1 MPARRAVSQHFVGP
15 TSDEV
20 QESMDIFGIEDLNDL
35 DLDDMDYD
43 AERNGEEDGMGNL
56 AEGSARAD
64 TKVSDAGRQKIERQ
78 TLVDNFYT
86 EKDEALRTIDF
97 PERMYNIIHGR
108 SVPDEEERTREA
120 QWMSVKLAG
129 MMIAEQKN
137 NAYSVSLETL
147 QQSLVEPIK
156 SVLLLMQVEHME
168 VPFIWAYRKDYL
180 HDQMRRKHLW
190 YILSLDERWE
200 GTFSLQSKVLNEID
214 MLGDFD
220 RFANGANLEAE
231 QEKRQVKITALR
243 KSSDESQEKSAALKL
258 ECNAVMDTIDQG
270 ELDDSELATYKE
282 KVSALQEDIAAE
294 EAAFESY
301 CKELEQESAEFEKIR
316 GVGEQLACYRLD
328 GIKDVLKLFPKDRLY
343 MMVEQCFEEQELK
356 DVRNYLD
363 VLLRGALKDRA
374 ELTNK
379 AEC

>member
-129 MMIAEQKN
+129 MMVAEQKN

-156 SVLLLMQVEHME
+156 SVFLLMQVEHME
-168 VPFIWAYRKDYL
+168 VPFIWAYRKT
-180 HDQMRRKHLW
+180 
-190 YILSLDERWE
+190 
-200 GTFSLQSKVLNEID
+200 TF
-214 MLGDFD
+214 MT
-220 RFANGANLEAE
+220 R
-231 QEKRQVKITALR
+231 
-243 KSSDESQEKSAALKL
+243 
-258 ECNAVMDTIDQG
+258 
-270 ELDDSELATYKE
+270 
-282 KVSALQEDIAAE
+282 
-294 EAAFESY
+294 
-301 CKELEQESAEFEKIR
+301 
-316 GVGEQLACYRLD
+316 
-328 GIKDVLKLFPKDRLY
+328 
-343 MMVEQCFEEQELK
+343 
-356 DVRNYLD
+356 
-363 VLLRGALKDRA
+363 
-374 ELTNK
+374 
-379 AEC
+379 